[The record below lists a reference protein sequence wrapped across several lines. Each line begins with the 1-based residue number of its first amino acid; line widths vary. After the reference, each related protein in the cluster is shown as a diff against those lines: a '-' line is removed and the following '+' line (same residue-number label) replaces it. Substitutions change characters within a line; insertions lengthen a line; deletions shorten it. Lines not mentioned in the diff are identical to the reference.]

1 MIAILFTTLVHAQ
14 SPRYLTDSQKWGLN
28 DDNGIRPSVH
38 WGPGAFQK
46 FKQMGVGW
54 VRYWF
59 YWDLTQR
66 DNVNPIDWSSVDIE
80 ISDITSQGLQVYGDI
95 MWAPRFATQGTP
107 AYIEWNCMYTDQ
119 THLGQ
124 YNPNAPG
131 CGNIKPDVAA
141 FQNYV
146 RQAVAR
152 YGDRIKYW
160 SFWNEPDYPVFWH
173 AWPVGRG
180 YDTTSDADLVP
191 QSLRMEEW
199 INNILIPG
207 AEAARSVNSNVF
219 IVGPEASN
227 SDGLQQVLDA
237 DETYASTHN
246 GQRILDVISFHQYDF
261 EFRQERAQG
270 VLDGLDNYIQPGGA
284 LTHRDGRPVWVT
296 ESWASLPYNPQGYSQ
311 GSYTQSVSIEIPALL
326 AGIEQRSWIDR
337 FFFYGSKS
345 LNSLSAPMT
354 GPSNPIWGGEHA
366 FLDVNNLEMPTFPV
380 AKRFLTRYQGCF
392 TDDAARALPVQLMDG
407 ATVEQCIQAAANVG
421 YAYAALQWYGQCF
434 AGNNLGYSQ
443 VSDSECNTPC
453 SSDSTEACGGGWRN
467 SIYRVIPSAA
477 NQRIYEG
484 CYTDDSVRALPVQL
498 FWGDGTLDSCVQAAS
513 NAGYKFA
520 GLQWYGE
527 CYAGNNR
534 AYQLTAESEC
544 NTPCNNK
551 RGDTC
556 GGAWRN
562 SIWSTGK

>member
-1 MIAILFTTLVHAQ
+1 
-14 SPRYLTDSQKWGLN
+14 
-28 DDNGIRPSVH
+28 
-38 WGPGAFQK
+38 
-46 FKQMGVGW
+46 
-54 VRYWF
+54 
-59 YWDLTQR
+59 
-66 DNVNPIDWSSVDIE
+66 
-80 ISDITSQGLQVYGDI
+80 
-95 MWAPRFATQGTP
+95 
-107 AYIEWNCMYTDQ
+107 
-119 THLGQ
+119 
-124 YNPNAPG
+124 
-131 CGNIKPDVAA
+131 
-141 FQNYV
+141 
-146 RQAVAR
+146 
-152 YGDRIKYW
+152 
-160 SFWNEPDYPVFWH
+160 
-173 AWPVGRG
+173 
-180 YDTTSDADLVP
+180 
-191 QSLRMEEW
+191 
-199 INNILIPG
+199 
-207 AEAARSVNSNVF
+207 
-219 IVGPEASN
+219 
-227 SDGLQQVLDA
+227 
-237 DETYASTHN
+237 
-246 GQRILDVISFHQYDF
+246 
-261 EFRQERAQG
+261 
-270 VLDGLDNYIQPGGA
+270 
-284 LTHRDGRPVWVT
+284 
-296 ESWASLPYNPQGYSQ
+296 
-311 GSYTQSVSIEIPALL
+311 
-326 AGIEQRSWIDR
+326 
-337 FFFYGSKS
+337 
-345 LNSLSAPMT
+345 MT